1 MPIENN
7 QKERFLNDFIQ
18 NREFEINEV
27 KPNFKGYHK
36 ELFEKAEDIHIN
48 EEEADKGAK
57 KDDKKGKD
65 KKAEQQIVLN

>member
-1 MPIENN
+1 MPIDDK
-7 QKERFLNDFIQ
+7 QKARFLNDFIE
-18 NREFEINEV
+18 NREFVLNEERTD
-27 KPNFKGYHK
+27 FKGYK
-36 ELFEKAEDIHIN
+36 TELFEKAEDVQVN